1 MYENFL
7 AAYPEDAG
15 DEARHATGY
24 LLMEMTGGQELMA
37 LGAGKS
43 FGGGIVRIHDVD
55 QSRRAAILI
64 GEAFPEYRDRIV
76 PFAKDWLGRQFAV
89 PARNGTPIAGQI
101 LFIEPGSGDAFVID
115 ATLVDLLD
123 REMVEDPDTFLAA
136 DLFSEWRLGNSEQI
150 AAEKCVGFKV
160 PLFLGGQ
167 GAVDNLEVSDEEVY
181 WSLFG
186 QLRSQVKG

>member
-7 AAYPEDAG
+7 ALYPEDAG
-15 DEARHATGY
+15 DETRHATGY
-24 LLMEMTGGQELMA
+24 LPMEMMGGQELVA

-43 FGGGIVRIHDVD
+43 FGGGIMRIHDID

-76 PFAKDWLGRQFAV
+76 PFAKDWLGRQFAI
-89 PARNGTPIAGQI
+89 PTRKRTPIAGQV
-101 LFIEPGSGDAFVID
+101 LLIEPGSGDAFVVD
-115 ATLVDLLD
+115 ATLVDLFD

-136 DLFSEWRLGNSEQI
+136 DLFSEWRLENSERI
-150 AAEKCVGFKV
+150 PAGKCVGFKV
-160 PLFLGGQ
+160 PIFLGGR

-181 WSLFG
+181 WSLCG